1 MELPGSASVNRQ
13 RTTWQGLELLEE
25 RTLLSGEGLLPDA
38 FGADAEVG
46 ILREGLVETAEWL
59 GMRPREAASVVLE
72 GPGEA
77 DPEGGLFGGAVAW
90 GAGERSGEEEER
102 RRGHAAVAGAG
113 DAGGEEQQDVA
124 SLAGDLR
131 VDGSLEPAGGVLDLK
146 PGDVLHGTGTVQGDV
161 TGEGTIRPGNSPG
174 RTTITGNFTPGE
186 GAVTEIEIW
195 GLGQGVSTGYDW
207 LEVTGAASPNGTL
220 KILFQPQGGYVPA
233 LGQTFDVMTWGSR
246 PAGQVFDNWLGTAS
260 IPGQPGWALRPEYLA
275 DRLRLTLVQTP
286 TLAAGVDTVLLNGL
300 QQLGSVANFLDS
312 AGEFAQAVP
321 FIGSN
326 LGSLADQGT
335 ALING
340 VRARIQ
346 SVLNSLPR
354 AGQVVS
360 AIEGWNN
367 TTFGGFL
374 FQVNGVL
381 ATYGTTSAD
390 PVSWDVNVSLKPTA
404 ATTAALQDVAGGVFG
419 AVFSG
424 AAPLVTVQAEAVLDF
439 SFGNDGGFFVGID
452 QLGARAS
459 VNATNLTG
467 FQFDLSL
474 PGGLAGFGVSNGSVL
489 VSAAVSAVPD
499 AGILTGGRLTSATL
513 TSLANGSIPVG
524 NAFNLQ
530 DSGTLEAVFPFG
542 YQAVNFLGFNLAG
555 QYVLRV
561 ATNDLLGGSLPS
573 VTLGVN
579 STMTLSGQTLSGSF
593 TFKNTGTETILQA
606 SNVTFNLGAGPDRVL
621 SVQNGS
627 GNFVLLGSGVAGTL
641 ALDFNLGPAIP
652 GLTLSLTGLR
662 LAVNT
667 TGGAVAS
674 INGVAVNLPAGPYFR
689 VSGNGAVGL
698 SNPAASLVGDF
709 VFEPRDA
716 DNNTGNGYEEVAV
729 GVANLAFAFSEGAQ
743 KVVDVTQGA
752 GVLVF
757 RTGGVTGQLSVQAS
771 VAVPGFSLSGLHSVA
786 LNTAS
791 TAYNATVNVN
801 GTSLAVNL
809 GAGPYLRVAST
820 GTTPATTATLQ
831 VQGTVLRGN
840 FEFERKTTAASQTV
854 VTVAATAVSVE
865 LGPNGG
871 SLVRVTNG
879 SGLFLLTTAG
889 LAGDASATV
898 SVVVPGVATS
908 SGTFRLR
915 VNTRPTPVN
924 ESVTVNGSPV
934 TVNVPSGP
942 YVRVDATA
950 LSLSFLGLDV
960 SGNFSFEQRTSA
972 AGQTLVTVEASNV
985 AFDFGNGMVS
995 GTNGSAFLVF
1005 SPGGVAGSGSLTLA
1019 VQAFGNGFSRTF
1031 DWSFN
1036 TLAASASHQF
1046 NIGTALRELN
1056 LPGGPYF
1063 RLDSGP
1069 TPVGFDVSVGPLT
1082 VAMSGRVV
1090 LTLVDPRN
1098 PAIAL
1103 SRHLSGGVNGASHAT
1118 ATLDPFGPANAVRLA
1133 TTDLATAATHN
1144 DAIFRFVE
1152 DPAITGAAANVDW
1165 DATGKVLTVRMNA
1178 QQTTAA
1184 TIVSAINAAGT
1195 PFAASLATPDNGSPG
1210 NDGTGTA
1217 TWFVATVG
1225 VSGLNAS
1232 LAAGPMTLA
1241 VSNGTGAFVINDA
1254 GMAGDVSV
1262 GSATLTVPGLPSG
1275 NAISLSTR
1283 SLAIR
1288 FNATGTDV
1296 GNPDAILV
1304 RVNGNPADDVPV
1316 QFKGAYYRQYF
1327 SISGGADLSI
1337 LGGMVTLGGD
1347 FVFEKAQV
1355 DVDGNPGAE
1364 DVFKV
1369 GVSNLAFGLKAGNL
1383 EVLSFTNGSGG
1394 LVITPAGVAGSVDM
1408 QFGTGLLSLG
1418 GTVRLD
1424 VNTTGAAVSGV
1435 TVPLPSGNRTLN
1447 LPAAPTLVVVVTNAR
1462 IHLGSASFP
1471 FPSLR
1476 VSVSGSTVVVQ
1487 SADGATTYVT
1497 INSSGNITTGLS
1509 SSDFAAPGPFE
1520 FVSMLRQAMVW
1531 MEAFSGSDLFAAEIP
1546 FTGGKTLGDAFAWS
1560 QLFVD
1565 KVYAKMATMEL
1576 QSRSLA
1582 LQTLNAST
1590 GAIQPR
1596 SGSFASASF
1605 TLQLGSEA
1613 PVTVTLGATSYSNA
1627 DNNLDE
1633 LVTAF
1638 NNALNASG
1646 LGGRV
1651 VARIHKVRDQLPAD
1665 ADYIQ
1670 RFQDDLFVLALS
1682 EEELAKGT
1690 SLLMTQADAAIE
1702 AMGFADNQQAVLTHR
1717 YDTRN
1722 FFIELGRLL
1731 SPTNTPGTYDPAR
1744 RVYTFDASLSKT
1756 FDNQALFGSATLPF
1770 NWNLDL
1776 GPLANAQLTGALEL
1790 GATVGLNFKLGF
1802 DLRAAEVPRILS
1814 TTTTPVPA
1822 NGRISRDASFR
1833 LYVNDSATPINI
1845 TLDRARTLNNNS
1857 VENLAQDLNDI
1868 LATIDYSGPLVNGTV
1883 KLNQMVVFQKAGSG
1897 LALSALHEIDTD
1909 GNGTPDAGKDLN
1921 GDGNTDSWL
1930 DVINRL
1936 VVTTGM
1942 SDPFATELGFANET
1956 LHVGG
1961 TTYVYVS
1968 GGNST
1973 PRGLFLQ
1980 DASLSGSLTVTTPT
1994 AIAGSVRF
2002 GFVDLTTSGG
2012 TLGTVGYN
2020 GTTPAPLTASLT
2032 LRNPT
2037 TGSSRLYL
2045 ADLMGG
2051 TSSDGLSSMVPV
2063 AVFSGSVLA
2072 KLDNL
2077 AVGGLGF
2084 NFPLGANPELSAW
2097 IPDIN
2102 DLDYNAEAYNGSNT
2116 GIFLTY
2122 PDLGSLQNFTSLSFT
2137 QIIRALNAIADNL
2150 ADISAFSFLDE
2161 PLPLVNMSVNDMLDH
2176 AQKLADLF
2184 DAVAGNGSAASLQ
2197 EAIDRLETEIEN
2209 LFDLDPSILKVWLD
2223 DGGLSGRSGT
2233 ASGGVNAATRASI
2246 TFNPAGDNN
2255 SVVFRSRNL
2264 AVASADNG
2272 IQVRYVADPSLTG
2285 STAVAT
2291 YDATARLLAVRI
2303 NSGTTTALAIRNAV
2317 NALGAASPLEAVLG
2331 TPDNGASGN
2340 TGAGVV
2346 TTSSLVAG
2354 GGVNGSSNASVWI
2367 MPGGDNNDF
2376 VLISKPS
2383 SLATA
2388 SQLNGSSVRM
2398 VGDASVAGTSARVD
2412 WNATTKVLTVRI
2424 NPGKTTASA
2433 IIAAINA
2440 AATPWNAAL
2449 APPDNALSTNTG
2461 AGGITTTALGFS
2473 LNYSVAYAD
2482 SLPFQLSL
2490 SDLVDLLAGDSNSTV
2505 RSFLEAATTLVQVGG
2520 SGNLS
2525 VSASADINLSFG
2537 LDLTNP
2543 TTVRPFLYDTT
2554 GIVLRAR
2561 ILGSNLEIQASLGGV
2576 FGIFI
2581 KNGSVVLDRD
2591 GDATTGPTSNPLS
2604 PNNDRGAE
2612 FRLGLRDNNGDG
2624 RHYFDEP
2631 ILDLDNIDLTLDGGV
2646 SARLPIFAPFE
2657 GTALG
2662 GTADTNADGYP
2673 DNELVLQVADLVRL
2687 FQGEEVN
2694 TRATGTS
2701 KVVRFSG
2708 NHNDLNIQSTLYTNY
2723 KVVFLNTAASG
2734 AATAS
2739 FNVLSQTLTVSI
2751 DAGDTTALTARNAI
2765 QAVAGFATTAL
2776 TADDDGVAATTTNTG
2791 NGKLNKVALATPDF
2805 ASMFDDL
2812 DLCDVISAN
2821 IGTILDGLDEL
2832 LGKIQDGLNALV
2844 FSTEL
2849 PLIGSGLEGAAN
2861 FIDDFRNGL
2870 LLSLRNEVNAAGGNG
2885 LTALENAIKKAF
2897 WNTLG
2902 PGGLDLLVNA
2912 EDGTDLEDSA
2922 GFGQLDISID
2932 CDDGLVANLRLKKR
2946 LDLLDTTQNPIDFDI
2961 GVPGF
2966 GLQVDGNV
2974 RVSIGFDLKFGF
2986 GFNTDDGFYFDT
2998 SAGGDAPE
3006 LVIDFKAEIPGLK
3019 AKGELLF
3026 LQLEVLDDADD
3037 PTVFEGYFRVD
3048 LKDPDDDNKLT
3059 FAEILSPGT
3068 GSGDIIEWVLGAEA
3082 DVNLDLVASFGGN
3095 AAFPR
3100 LLAEFKLDWLAD
3112 TNTGMGSPNIRFENI
3127 QLDIGSFLSDF
3138 LGPILAKITDVTKPL
3153 QPILDLVQA
3162 RIPVLSDLAGEDI
3175 TLLILAER
3183 FGLLEPSTVQ
3193 FIRDVLKVVELLNSL
3208 GGLGTGT
3215 ILIPMGS
3222 FSLTPDPNGGTATI
3236 SSITSVGSMSF
3247 ESLAS
3252 AVENSRG
3259 PGRGA
3264 RGASLEDIAR
3274 AIENSTGPGSTSTN
3288 RSLTAGFARSVGS
3301 LSNFKIPIFDNP
3313 SEIFNLFTGGS
3324 VRLVEWRMPTFN
3336 FNFTYT
3342 QKIPIY
3348 PPLYAQFGGEI
3359 GAKIDIGFGYDT
3371 YGIQKFIA
3379 SEDKN
3384 WVDILDGFYVI
3395 DFDESG
3401 HERPE
3406 LTLSGKIF
3414 AGASINLLIAEAG
3427 VNGGIEAIFTF
3438 DLNDVNDD
3446 GKVRVS
3452 EIIANAQIDPR
3463 CIFDIHGKITL
3474 FLEAFL
3480 SVDLFFFSIDKTWRL
3495 ADLTLLEFDI
3505 SCPEPVLAEKI
3516 GTDLY
3521 LNIGSRAANRLEI
3534 DTTDNSERFVV
3545 KHVGGTAASETVD
3558 VQWGNW
3564 TQTYEGIT
3572 RVIVL
3577 DAGQGDD
3584 YVDMRG
3590 VLVPSDFTGG
3600 VGNDTVYLSEGSG
3613 STANG
3618 GAGNDLLYA
3627 NTAST
3632 ATSVVLRGGTG
3643 NDVLTPGTKA
3653 ITIYGDDGND
3663 QFVGTPEND
3672 YLYGDD
3678 GSGTAADGN
3687 DVIDGKDGD
3696 DVIRGGK
3703 GNDTLDG
3710 GAGNDWIRG
3719 DGGADLIRGSRG
3731 MDVIEGGDGDDKIYG
3746 GADSDL
3752 LLGGGGADWV
3762 NGHGGNDVL
3771 VGDSEPTFAING
3783 LAVTEANLAA
3793 IRTAVSGSSAT
3804 TIRFSGI
3811 SGGLGTAFGNDM
3823 LIGGGGNDLVFGGPG
3838 NDALYGGNFMNQGET
3853 SVVEEDG
3860 NDFLDGGAGD
3870 DTILGDDSMGRE
3882 GTRNTGIAIEATVWM
3897 DMALL
3902 GVANS
3907 LRDES
3912 EKGFAGVVVSLHRQS
3927 DGVLVATEATDSAG
3941 VARFQGLDP
3950 NNYYLVFVPLPGLTV
3965 STRYASGATAADQK
3979 GDDNDASWVAGQLR
3993 TDPFLVGFDET
4004 ETNVAAG
4011 FTGQARIS
4019 VSDQTVH
4026 EGSTGETLMTFLFTL
4041 SQPQAS
4047 PVEVEYFTDDGT
4059 ASAADGDFVAVPNTV
4074 LTFAAGETSKTVTVT
4089 VRGDLAYEPNE
4100 QFKLQ
4105 IARRQLMDPGG
4116 AVTLDISG
4124 ATIAGPEAYVLGT
4137 ITNDDVVPSISIS
4150 DFRQVPQDWDNDPAT
4165 EPTVRE
4171 NQKAKFLVTLS
4182 NPSGYTVSVKWR
4194 SDVSPEFLTASKPGA
4209 ATPLGLPGSDFNVLT
4224 DQVLVF
4230 EPGVTSKVIE
4240 VDIFDDLLDEVD
4252 ESFVVDLY
4260 EPSFATISDGRGW
4273 GIISDDDAP
4282 VWVFIRPKTPAP
4294 SPLSPDAMDV
4304 VEGNSGSTP
4313 ITLDVWLSQA
4323 SGKEVTVRY
4332 NTAPGTASEFV
4343 FSGGT
4348 DSIDYDAT
4356 PNDTLEDP
4364 TGTVT
4369 FKPGDTVIEVT
4380 VRVHGDLRA
4389 EGEVNPDNPL
4399 QRIETFFVNLYGA
4412 DGADIAPVA
4421 SPYQSNHV
4429 TVRIVDDDS
4438 FVGLPDNGPW
4448 AVSFAHNTYVVQ
4460 EPSSGLLLVP
4470 VTLRRVPGSSNAV
4483 AVFATVGGTATAGA
4497 DYGRVFREVV
4507 TFAPNELVKTTL
4519 VAVYAD
4525 NAVEG
4530 TETIQL
4536 SLRNPTGGPVR
4547 GSPDIAVI
4555 KILDDDVPEIYF
4567 PGVLSFTEGS
4577 GGGTTT
4583 QAIAVELRDPVSK
4596 APVTAPPGGITVQYS
4611 IVPLTARSPGDYASP
4626 QPITGTLSFAAGD
4639 STATISG
4646 TATVLSVDV
4655 VRDNTPEL
4663 AETFAMT
4670 LSNPIGA
4677 AIAEAHEFSV
4687 VSILDDDLIP
4697 VTGQIFHDAN
4707 GNGFWDIGERPLA
4720 GVEVEILAD
4729 GIGMITPPPTDATGT
4744 YTASV
4749 LLGTVSVSVDASSV
4763 KSPYQGGLVIFA
4775 GSGTYE
4781 PTTGNDNQEIAFHG
4795 ILGLPAFT
4803 PVGFRNSLTFA
4814 LPEESEEAPGRG
4826 GTDDTIYGGPGND
4839 IIVAGLGDDLVVGGH
4854 WMTATDGNAD
4864 VNRTAYSADV
4874 RPVTAGLHAIHDS
4887 GPIFDID
4894 PASIPAG
4901 RSIAGEIWEDLNFNG
4916 VQNAGEAFLG
4926 EVVVN
4931 LYDCDGNPVNSLVT
4945 TNGQYLFK
4953 RLSAPDDASPTEY
4966 MVEFVLPN
4974 GRAFSAPAGG
4984 SNATNNDVVVG
4995 SRTGMIVLTDASP
5008 NATDIDA
5015 GVRPTTTPVASG
5027 LPQFGDGAYGVSET
5041 VVGGKLW
5048 LTVTRGDASQVRPV
5062 VVRAVAGTAAAGVHF
5077 QPLTALLTFAVG
5089 EQVREVS
5096 LGIINTGTLL
5106 DCDTPKVLTLELREV
5121 TGRLIDSAPVYI
5133 GGPLS
5138 GGNTDDDDIDA
5149 GGDWDI
5155 VLGDS
5160 AILPGTAYMGNS
5172 SSMGAIESVG
5182 GPGKDNIRGMDG
5194 PDWLDGQLGDDVI
5207 AGGSGLDTI
5216 LAGMGDDEVW
5226 VDLDDDV
5233 IDGGHGTDRVVSV
5246 RDVAWIQ
5253 LETTGPTTA
5262 VLRHRDSEFAF
5273 PLGTFTLAN
5282 VEEARLVGGA
5292 LDNTFDVRGWVGTAQ
5307 VVGGLGQDTLR
5318 IEASGDVKLKDATLL
5333 EGLLFQAFYGF
5344 RKDASAVM
5352 LATGNTY
5359 HIGGVE
5365 AFRLAGNAGPNV
5377 LDASLFTRPV
5387 TFIGGAGN
5395 DTLIGSSAN
5404 DLFLVEANTPMG
5416 TITILGNGGSDT
5428 VSLANTVANSTLD
5441 LSLVGSGPQVVN
5453 PNLSVVLLDAIENA
5467 VGGNGNDT
5475 LIGNAL
5481 DNVLGGGPGNDI
5493 LDGRGGNEVYA
5504 FDTDSAW
5511 GSETIIENPA
5521 DPGRDTLDFSGT
5533 TSLSVSV
5540 NLSVLNVSQVVNGNL
5555 TLTLQG
5561 GGIEVLVGGAL
5572 NDTLRG
5578 DGLDNEIR
5586 GGPGNDVLDGK
5597 GGDDHLDGGSGNDDI
5612 DGGDGL
5618 LDRIVETADT
5628 DFRLSNL
5635 LLVRGTGEV
5644 DDLDDIEVAWLT
5656 GGAGNNRF
5664 DLTGWTG
5671 GGSVDGGAGSDTL
5684 AWAAD
5689 ANFLLTTGQ
5698 LLVSTALGPTTL
5710 TSIEGAELTGGESDN
5725 LIDAHAF
5732 DGSTIL
5738 SGGNGHDTLLGG
5750 TADDVLIGGMGDD
5763 VLSGGLG
5770 NDVLDGGDG
5779 LDLLDEARS
5788 GALMGVT
5795 FVLTNASLTIIERQP
5810 LLVAGVDQFIGFESV
5825 RLTGGMG
5832 YDVFDVGGWTQGSLE
5847 LGGGAAGVDTVV
5859 VTLSEALPTGGTV
5872 TATNA
5877 SVTFTGG
5884 AGSIV
5889 LSDIDNVRVYGTEQ
5903 GDLIDLSGFVG
5914 SATLDGRGGNDVLRT
5929 GATGG
5934 GGNLMTV
5941 IGGDGD
5947 DRIEFGRHVGL
5958 LEEASVIAGEGDD
5971 TLDFSAYAVGVVVNL
5986 STVGAWQTVLAGEL
6000 RLILDFED
6008 VEALVGGSG
6017 ADTLVGNSLP
6027 NRITGGLGADVIDG
6041 NGGDDTL
6048 VEQGDANFTLSNVQL
6063 TRSGDGVDLLTS
6075 MERAEISG
6083 GSGNN
6088 LLDAQAFSG
6097 PVVLRGLGGKD
6108 ELRGGSNSD
6117 VLVGGAGDDLL
6128 RGGAGDDVYG
6138 FDADEVLGT
6147 DRIDEL
6153 PGLAGGR
6160 DLIDFSETTG
6170 FGVAMNLSVTLVQ
6183 EVVAGRLSIELTS
6196 GSAIEDLAGGG
6207 QADVLIGNLGDNRFS
6222 GGAGNDRIEGNGGA
6236 NDVLIEERDAD
6247 MLAVGTMV
6255 QATLGIGL
6263 ETDEL
6268 VGLAQLWLAG
6278 GTSNNVLDATQFT
6291 GGVILAGRGGR
6302 DSLYGGSGDD
6312 VLLGGSRRRPAARQ
6326 WRQ

>member
-1 MELPGSASVNRQ
+1 M
-13 RTTWQGLELLEE
+13 
-25 RTLLSGEGLLPDA
+25 
-38 FGADAEVG
+38 
-46 ILREGLVETAEWL
+46 
-59 GMRPREAASVVLE
+59 
-72 GPGEA
+72 
-77 DPEGGLFGGAVAW
+77 
-90 GAGERSGEEEER
+90 
-102 RRGHAAVAGAG
+102 
-113 DAGGEEQQDVA
+113 
-124 SLAGDLR
+124 
-131 VDGSLEPAGGVLDLK
+131 
-146 PGDVLHGTGTVQGDV
+146 
-161 TGEGTIRPGNSPG
+161 
-174 RTTITGNFTPGE
+174 
-186 GAVTEIEIW
+186 
-195 GLGQGVSTGYDW
+195 
-207 LEVTGAASPNGTL
+207 
-220 KILFQPQGGYVPA
+220 
-233 LGQTFDVMTWGSR
+233 
-246 PAGQVFDNWLGTAS
+246 
-260 IPGQPGWALRPEYLA
+260 
-275 DRLRLTLVQTP
+275 
-286 TLAAGVDTVLLNGL
+286 
-300 QQLGSVANFLDS
+300 
-312 AGEFAQAVP
+312 
-321 FIGSN
+321 
-326 LGSLADQGT
+326 ADQGT

-381 ATYGTTSAD
+381 ATYGSTSAD
-390 PVSWDVNVSLKPTA
+390 PLSWNVNLSLKPTA
-404 ATTAALQDVAGGVFG
+404 ATMATLQDIAGGVFG

-424 AAPLVTVQAEAVLDF
+424 AAPSVTVQAEAFLDF
-439 SFGNDGGFFVGID
+439 SFGNDGGFFVAID
-452 QLGARAS
+452 ELGARAS

-499 AGILTGGRLTSATL
+499 AGVLTGGRITSATL

-524 NAFNLQ
+524 NAFNLR
-530 DSGTLEAVFPFG
+530 DSGTLEALFPFG
-542 YQAVNFLGFNLAG
+542 YQTVNFLGFNLAG

-561 ATNDLLGGSLPS
+561 ASSDLFGGGLPS

-593 TFKNTGTETILQA
+593 TFLNTGTETILQA
-606 SNVTFNLGAGPDRVL
+606 SNVTFHLGAGPDRVL

-641 ALDFNLGPAIP
+641 ALDFNLGPALP

-689 VSGNGAVGL
+689 VSGNGSVGL
-698 SNPAASLVGDF
+698 SNPAASLAGDF

-771 VAVPGFSLSGLHSVA
+771 VAVPGFSLSGRHSVA

-840 FEFERKTTAASQTV
+840 FEFERKTTASSQTV

-871 SLVRVTNG
+871 SLVRVTDG

-898 SVVVPGVATS
+898 SVVVPGVVTS

-915 VNTRPTPVN
+915 LNTRPTAVN
-924 ESVTVNGSPV
+924 ESVTLNGSPV

-985 AFDFGNGMVS
+985 AFNFGNGMVS
-995 GTNGSAFLVF
+995 GTSGSAFLVF
-1005 SPGGVAGSGSLTLA
+1005 SPGGVAGSGSLTVA

-1046 NIGTALRELN
+1046 NIGATLRELN

-1069 TPVGFDVSVGPLT
+1069 APVGFDVSVGPLT

-1103 SRHLSGGVNGASHAT
+1103 SRHVSGGVNGSSQAT
-1118 ATLDPFGPANAVRLA
+1118 ATLDPFGDNNAVRLA
-1133 TTDLATAATHN
+1133 TTDLATASTYN

-1152 DPAITGAAANVDW
+1152 DPAITGTTATVAW
-1165 DATGKVLTVRMNA
+1165 DDPGKVLTVRLNA
-1178 QQTTAA
+1178 QQTTAS
-1184 TIVSAINAAGT
+1184 TVVSAINAAGT
-1195 PFAASLATPDNGSPG
+1195 PFAASLATPDNGSAG

-1241 VSNGTGAFVINDA
+1241 VSNGTGAFVIHDA
-1254 GMAGDVSV
+1254 GMAGNV
-1262 GSATLTVPGLPSG
+1262 GVGNATLTVPGLPSG

-1283 SLAIR
+1283 SLAVR

-1337 LGGMVTLGGD
+1337 LGGAVTLGGD

-1355 DVDGNPGAE
+1355 DMDGNPGAE

-1369 GVSNLAFGLKAGNL
+1369 GVSNLAFGLKAGSL
-1383 EVLSFTNGSGG
+1383 EVLSFTNGTGG
-1394 LVITPAGVAGSVDM
+1394 LVITPSGVAASVDM

-1435 TVPLPSGNRTLN
+1435 TVPLPAGNRTLN
-1447 LPAAPTLVVVVTNAR
+1447 LSASTSLAVIVTNAR

-1471 FPSLR
+1471 FPSLK
-1476 VSVSGSTVVVQ
+1476 VTVSGSTVVVQ

-1497 INSSGNITTGLS
+1497 INSSGNISTGLS
-1509 SSDFAAPGPFE
+1509 FSDFAAPGPFE

-1546 FTGGKTLGDAFAWS
+1546 FTGGKTLGDAFVWS

-1582 LQTLNAST
+1582 LETVDPAT
-1590 GAIQPR
+1590 GNPQAR

-1605 TLQLGSEA
+1605 TLQLGSDA
-1613 PVTVTLGATSYSNA
+1613 PVTVTLGSTTYSNA

-1633 LVTAF
+1633 LITAF
-1638 NNALNASG
+1638 TAALNASALAG
-1646 LGGRV
+1646 KV
-1651 VARIHKVRDQLPAD
+1651 VARIHKVRDQVPGD
-1665 ADYIQ
+1665 PDYAT
-1670 RFQDDLFVLALS
+1670 RLRDDVLVLALS
-1682 EEELAKGT
+1682 DDALAAGT
-1690 SLLMTQADAAIE
+1690 TLVMTEADAAIE

-1722 FFIELGRLL
+1722 FFIELGRIL
-1731 SPTNTPGTYDPAR
+1731 SPTSTPGTYDPAR
-1744 RVYTFDASLSKT
+1744 RVYTFDASLSHT
-1756 FDNQALFGSATLPF
+1756 FNNQALFGTANLPF

-1776 GPLANAQLTGALEL
+1776 GPLANAQLSGALEL
-1790 GATVGLNFKLGF
+1790 RATVGLNFKLGF

-1814 TTTTPVPA
+1814 TTTVPVPA

-1833 LYVNDSATPINI
+1833 LYINDAATPIDI
-1845 TLDRARTLNNNS
+1845 TLDRARTLDNNS
-1857 VENLAQDLNDI
+1857 VENLKDDLNAI
-1868 LATIDYSGPLVNGTV
+1868 LATIDYSGPLVTGTV
-1883 KLNQMVVFQKAGSG
+1883 KLNQMVIFQKAGSG
-1897 LALSALHEIDTD
+1897 LALSALHEIDAD
-1909 GNGTPDAGKDLN
+1909 ANGTPDVGKDLN

-1942 SDPFATELGFANET
+1942 NDPFATELGFANET

-1961 TTYVYVS
+1961 NTYVFVS

-1973 PRGLFLQ
+1973 PRGLFLE

-2063 AVFSGSVLA
+2063 PSFSGSVLA

-2102 DLDYNAEAYNGSNT
+2102 DLDFNPDPYNGSNT

-2122 PDLGSLQNFTSLSFT
+2122 PDLGNLQNFTSLSFT

-2184 DAVAGNGSAASLQ
+2184 DAVAGNGSAATLQ
-2197 EAIDRLETEIEN
+2197 EAIDRLESEIEN

-2233 ASGGVNAATRASI
+2233 ASGGVNGTTRASL

-2264 AVASADNG
+2264 AAADNG
-2272 IQVRYVADPSLTG
+2272 IQVRYVADPSLVG
-2285 STAVAT
+2285 TAAAAA
-2291 YDATARLLAVRI
+2291 YDATARLLTVRI

-2317 NALGAASPLEAVLG
+2317 NALGAASPLEAILG

-2340 TGAGVV
+2340 TGSGVV
-2346 TTSSLVAG
+2346 ITSSLVAG

-2376 VLISKPS
+2376 VLTSKPS

-2388 SQLNGSSVRM
+2388 AQLNGSSVRM
-2398 VGDASVAGTSARVD
+2398 VGDASVTGTSARVE

-2440 AATPWNAAL
+2440 ASTPWNAAL

-2461 AGGITTTALGFS
+2461 SGGITTTALGFS
-2473 LNYSVAYAD
+2473 LNYSVAYANA
-2482 SLPFQLSL
+2482 LPFQLSL
-2490 SDLVDLLAGDSNSTV
+2490 SDLVDLLAGDSNAAV

-2591 GDATTGPTSNPLS
+2591 GDATTGPTSNLLS

-2624 RHYFDEP
+2624 RHYFDET

-2657 GTALG
+2657 GVALG
-2662 GTADTNADGYP
+2662 GTADTNGDGYP

-2687 FQGEEVN
+2687 FQDDEVN
-2694 TRATGTS
+2694 TRATGAS

-2765 QAVAGFATTAL
+2765 QSVPGFATTAL

-2791 NGKLNKVALATPDF
+2791 NGKLNKVALATPNF

-2922 GFGQLDISID
+2922 GFGQLDITID

-2998 SAGGDAPE
+2998 SADGDAPE

-3026 LQLEVLDDADD
+3026 LQLEVMDDADA

-3048 LKDPDDDNKLT
+3048 LKDPDDDHKLT

-3068 GSGDIIEWVLGAEA
+3068 SSGDIIDWVLGAEA

-3138 LGPILAKITDVTKPL
+3138 LGPILGKIREVTEPL
-3153 QPILDLVQA
+3153 EPILDLVQA

-3175 TLLILAER
+3175 TLLVLAER

-3193 FIRDVLKVVELLNSL
+3193 FIRDVLKVIDLLNSL

-3222 FSLTPDPNGGTATI
+3222 FSLTPDPNGGAATI
-3236 SSITSVGSMSF
+3236 SSITSVGSLSF

-3259 PGRGA
+3259 SGRGA

-3274 AIENSTGPGSTSTN
+3274 AIENSTGPGATSTN
-3288 RSLTAGFARSVGS
+3288 RSLTAGFTRNVGS

-3395 DFDESG
+3395 DFDEAG

-3516 GTDLY
+3516 GTELY

-3534 DTTDNSERFVV
+3534 DTTDTSERFIV
-3545 KHVGGTAASETVD
+3545 KHVGGTSASETVD

-3564 TQTYEGIT
+3564 TQTFDGIT
-3572 RVIVL
+3572 KVVVA

-3590 VLVPSDFTGG
+3590 VLVPSDFHGG
-3600 VGNDTVYLSEGSG
+3600 VGNDTVYLSDGTG
-3613 STANG
+3613 STAWG
-3618 GAGNDLLYA
+3618 DAGNDLIYA
-3627 NTAST
+3627 STAST
-3632 ATSVVLRGGTG
+3632 ATGVILRGGAG

-3703 GNDTLDG
+3703 GNDTLEG
-3710 GAGNDWIRG
+3710 GGGNDWIRG
-3719 DGGADLIRGSRG
+3719 DAGADVIRGSRG

-3762 NGHGGNDVL
+3762 NGHGGNDVV
-3771 VGDSEPTFAING
+3771 VGDSEPTFAVNG
-3783 LAVTEANLAA
+3783 LAIAEANLAV

-3804 TIRFSGI
+3804 TIQFAGI

-3897 DMALL
+3897 DMASL

-3912 EKGFAGVVVSLHRQS
+3912 EEGFAGVEVRLYRQS
-3927 DGVLVATEATDSAG
+3927 DSVLVATETTDSAG
-3941 VARFQGLDP
+3941 IARFQGLDP

-3965 STRYASGATAADQK
+3965 STRYASGATSADQK
-3979 GDDNDASWVAGQLR
+3979 GDDNDASWVAGQLK

-4019 VSDQTVH
+4019 VTDQTVH

-4047 PVEVEYFTDDGT
+4047 PVEIEYFTVDGT
-4059 ASAADGDFVAVPNTV
+4059 ARSADGDFVAIPNTV

-4100 QFKLQ
+4100 QFELRVS
-4105 IARRQLMDPGG
+4105 RRQLMVPG
-4116 AVTLDISG
+4116 APVTLNISD
-4124 ATIAGPEAYVLGT
+4124 ATILGT

-4150 DFRQVPQDWDNDPAT
+4150 DFRQVPQDWDNNPAT

-4171 NQKAKFLVTLS
+4171 NQKAQFLVTLS
-4182 NPSGYTVSVKWR
+4182 NPSQYTVSVKWR

-4209 ATPLGLPGSDFNVLT
+4209 ATPLGLSGADFNVVT

-4240 VDIFDDLLDEVD
+4240 VEIFDDLLDEVE

-4282 VWVFIRPKTPAP
+4282 VWVFIRPKTPAA
-4294 SPLSPDAMDV
+4294 SAISPDSMEV
-4304 VEGNSGSTP
+4304 VEGNAGSTL
-4313 ITLDVWLSQA
+4313 ITLEVWLSQASGMPQA

-4348 DSIDYDAT
+4348 NTIDYDAT
-4356 PNDTLEDP
+4356 PNDTLADP

-4369 FKPGDTVIEVT
+4369 FKPGETVKEIQ
-4380 VRVHGDLRA
+4380 VRVHGDYRA

-4399 QRIETFFVNLYGA
+4399 QRIETFFVNLFGA
-4412 DGADIAPVA
+4412 DGADIAPTA
-4421 SPYQSNHV
+4421 SPYKSNHV

-4438 FVGLPDNGPW
+4438 SLGLPDNGPW
-4448 AVSFAHNTYVVQ
+4448 AVSFAHDTYVVH
-4460 EPSSGLLLVP
+4460 EPSAGVLLVP

-4483 AVFATVGGTATAGA
+4483 AVFATVGGSATAGA

-4507 TFAPNELVKTTL
+4507 TFAPNELIKTVR

-4525 NAVEG
+4525 AVVEG

-4547 GSPDIAVI
+4547 GSPDTAVI

-4567 PGVLSFTEGS
+4567 PDVLSFVEGS

-4583 QAIAVELRDPVSK
+4583 QTVTVALRDPVTQ
-4596 APVTAPPGGITVQYS
+4596 AVATAPPGGITVEYS
-4611 IVPLTARSPGDYASP
+4611 IVPLTARSPGDFVSL
-4626 QPITGTLSFAAGD
+4626 QPITGTLSFAAGA
-4639 STATISG
+4639 STATLSG
-4646 TATVLSVDV
+4646 IPAVLSVDV

-4663 AETFAMT
+4663 DETFAIA
-4670 LSNPIGA
+4670 LANPNGA
-4677 AIAEAHEFSV
+4677 TIAEDHEFSIA
-4687 VSILDDDLIP
+4687 SILDDDLTPI
-4697 VTGQIFHDAN
+4697 TGQVFHDAN
-4707 GNGFWDIGERPLA
+4707 GNGFWDINERPLA
-4720 GVEVEILAD
+4720 GVQVEILWS
-4729 GIGMITPPPTDATGT
+4729 GGMILPAPTDATGT
-4744 YTASV
+4744 YSASV
-4749 LLGTVSVSVDASSV
+4749 LLGTVSVSVDGSTV
-4763 KSPYQGGLVIFA
+4763 KSPYQGGLLLWG

-4781 PTTGNDNQEIAFHG
+4781 TTTDNDSQEINFQG
-4795 ILGLPAFT
+4795 ILGLPAFA
-4803 PVGFRNSLTFA
+4803 PVGYQSSLTFA
-4814 LPEESEEAPGRG
+4814 LPEDSEEAPGRG
-4826 GTDDTIYGGPGND
+4826 GTDDTIFGGPGND
-4839 IIVAGLGDDLVVGGH
+4839 AIVAGLGDDMVVGGH

-4864 VNRTAYSADV
+4864 VNRTAYSAAV
-4874 RPVTAGLHAIHDS
+4874 RPVTPAIAPLAAIHDS

-4894 PASIPAG
+4894 PTSIPAG
-4901 RSIAGEIWEDLNFNG
+4901 RSIAGEIWEDLNSNG
-4916 VQNAGEAFLG
+4916 VQDASEAFLG

-5048 LTVTRGDASQVRPV
+5048 LTITRGDASQVRPV
-5062 VVRAVAGTAAAGVHF
+5062 VVRAVAGTATTGVHF
-5077 QPLTALLTFAVG
+5077 QPLTSLITFAVG
-5089 EQVREVS
+5089 EQVRAVS

-5121 TGRLIDSAPVYI
+5121 TGRLLDSAPVYI

-5160 AILPGTAYMGNS
+5160 AILPGTAYMGNAV
-5172 SSMGAIESVG
+5172 SMGAIESAG

-5194 PDWLDGQLGDDVI
+5194 ADWLDGQLEDDVI

-5273 PLGTFTLAN
+5273 PLGTFTLSN

-5318 IEASGDVKLKDATLL
+5318 IEASGDVRLKDASAL
-5333 EGLLFQAFYGF
+5333 EGLLFRVLFGF
-5344 RKDASAVM
+5344 WKDASAVM
-5352 LATGNTY
+5352 MATGNTY

-5365 AFRLAGNAGPNV
+5365 AFRLSGNAGPNV
-5377 LDASLFTRPV
+5377 LDASQFSRPV

-5395 DTLIGSSAN
+5395 DTLIGGSAN
-5404 DLFLVEANTPMG
+5404 DFFLVEANTPLG
-5416 TITILGNGGSDT
+5416 TITIVGNGGSDT
-5428 VSLANTVANSTLD
+5428 ISLANTVADSTLD
-5441 LSLVGSGPQVVN
+5441 LSLVGAGPQVVN
-5453 PNLSVVLLDAIENA
+5453 PNLSLVLLDAIENA

-5481 DNVLGGGPGNDI
+5481 DNVLTGGPGNDI
-5493 LDGRGGNEVYA
+5493 LDGRAGNEVYA

-5511 GSETIIENPA
+5511 GSETVIENPA

-5533 TSLSVSV
+5533 TLMSVNV
-5540 NLSVLNVSQVVNGNL
+5540 NLSVLNVPQVVNANL

-5561 GGIEVLVGGAL
+5561 GGIEVLVGGTL

-5578 DGLDNEIR
+5578 DGLNNELR
-5586 GGPGNDVLDGK
+5586 GGAGDDVLDGK
-5597 GGDDHLDGGSGNDDI
+5597 GGDDLLDGGSGNDDI

-5644 DDLDDIEVAWLT
+5644 DSLDDIEVAWLA

-5671 GGSVDGGAGSDTL
+5671 MGIVDGGAGNDTL
-5684 AWAAD
+5684 VWAAD
-5689 ANFLLTTGQ
+5689 ANFLLTTAQ
-5698 LLVSTALGPTTL
+5698 LLVSTALGLTAL
-5710 TSIEGAELTGGESDN
+5710 TSIEEAELIGGESDN
-5725 LIDAHAF
+5725 LLDAQAF
-5732 DGSTIL
+5732 DGSTLL

-5750 TADDVLIGGMGDD
+5750 MADDVLLGGMGDD

-5788 GALMGVT
+5788 GALTGVT
-5795 FVLTNASLTIIERQP
+5795 FVLTNATLTIIEWAGSP
-5810 LLVAGVDQFIGFESV
+5810 AVLVAGVDHFIGFEGV
-5825 RLTGGMG
+5825 RLTGGLG
-5832 YDVFDVGGWTQGSLE
+5832 DDVFDVGGWTQGSVE
-5847 LGGGAAGVDTVV
+5847 LGGGAGGLDTIV
-5859 VTLSEALPTGGTV
+5859 VTLSASLLTGGSV
-5872 TATNA
+5872 TANTGWL
-5877 SVTFTGG
+5877 TFTGC
-5884 AGSIV
+5884 AGSI
-5889 LSDIDNVRVYGTEQ
+5889 LFSDIDAMRVYGTEQ

-5914 SATLDGRGGNDVLRT
+5914 SATLDGLGGNDVLRT

-5934 GGNLMTV
+5934 GGNRMTV
-5941 IGGDGD
+5941 IGGDGN
-5947 DRIEFGRHVGL
+5947 DRIEFARHVGL
-5958 LEEASVIAGEGDD
+5958 LEEAFVIAGGGDD
-5971 TLDFSAYAVGVVVNL
+5971 TLDFSGYTVGVSVNL
-5986 STVGAWQTVLAGEL
+5986 LMVGAWQTVVAAEL
-6000 RLILDFED
+6000 MLILGFED
-6008 VEALVGGSG
+6008 VEGLVGGTG
-6017 ADTLVGNSLP
+6017 ADTLRGNSLN

-6048 VEQGDANFTLSNVQL
+6048 VEGGDADFTLSDVQL
-6063 TRSGDGVDLLTS
+6063 VRSGDGVDLLAS
-6075 MERAEISG
+6075 IERAEISG
-6083 GSGNN
+6083 GTGNN

-6097 PVVLRGLGGKD
+6097 PLVLRGLGGKD

-6117 VLVGGAGDDLL
+6117 VLVGGAGDDIL
-6128 RGGAGDDVYG
+6128 RGGGGDDIYR

-6160 DLIDFSETTG
+6160 DRIDFSETTG
-6170 FGVAMNLSVTLVQ
+6170 FGVTMNLSVTLVQ

-6196 GSAIEDLAGGG
+6196 GTAIEDLAGGA
-6207 QADVLIGNLGDNRFS
+6207 QADLLIGNLGDNRFS

-6263 ETDEL
+6263 ETDDL

-6278 GTSNNVLDATQFT
+6278 GVSNNVLDATQFT
-6291 GGVILAGRGGR
+6291 GGVILAGRGGN
-6302 DSLYGGSGDD
+6302 DSLYGGAGNDLLLGEDGDD
-6312 VLLGGSRRRPAARQ
+6312 LLRGNDGSDYLLGGDGNDTYSFDLSVMQGMDILFENLTSTNPLAGFADRLQGVGVSGVDIDLNQFGWQVISPNLSL
-6326 WRQ
+6326 WLWFPGTVEFSP